1 MHRTSRRVHTASERE
16 DQERERYRIT
26 IAGNFRGRRLLRIS
40 QFFSHPQKFSPQNSR
55 HATPIMQP
63 VLTFCESFL
72 RDMLLSHRSVKNFS
86 LKNFRYTVGRER
98 KERERRGEGDR
109 GEERRERV
117 QVHYTDLITVYIYT
131 HQHVHVHLARP
142 LHLLS
147 TGCYAIQSVVISFI
161 INTLLS
167 TPAFLPVDLHSL
179 PLPLLCSSLIS
190 IVVAC
195 MAYPHYIYSG
205 KSTVLFLIDVSYD
218 AVQVTTGTLAIY
230 SLALAFN

>member
-1 MHRTSRRVHTASERE
+1 MPMK
-16 DQERERYRIT
+16 
-26 IAGNFRGRRLLRIS
+26 GRGR
-40 QFFSHPQKFSPQNSR
+40 K
-55 HATPIMQP
+55 
-63 VLTFCESFL
+63 
-72 RDMLLSHRSVKNFS
+72 
-86 LKNFRYTVGRER
+86 G
-98 KERERRGEGDR
+98 
-109 GEERRERV
+109 RERV

-131 HQHVHVHLARP
+131 HQHVHLSRP

-167 TPAFLPVDLHSL
+167 TPTFGPVDLHSL

-205 KSTVLFLIDVSYD
+205 KSTVLFLINVSYD
-218 AVQVTTGTLAIY
+218 AVQVTIGTLAIY
-230 SLALAFN
+230 SLAVAFN